1 MQLPFALTLAYSS
14 LQCPRRS
21 RSYFLL
27 RRPSN
32 ERLTSFRLLS
42 PFDTSPSCC
51 LRRFALGLSL
61 VLASPRC
68 RLAIGYQRLG
78 ASYCLVP
85 FRSSSWFFP
94 RRILSHLAL
103 ASGSA
108 NSHLGTVRL
117 VVRRRLH
124 CAPCSTQ
131 SIGSTNSHSVTVRPA
146 VRTQSSCSFVP
157 PGLLASA

>member
-1 MQLPFALTLAYSS
+1 MLLPLASTLAYSS

-32 ERLTSFRLLS
+32 ERLTSCRLLS

-103 ASGSA
+103 CIWIGQFPPWHSA
-108 NSHLGTVRL
+108 FG
-117 VVRRRLH
+117 
-124 CAPCSTQ
+124 STQ
-131 SIGSTNSHSVTVRPA
+131 SSALCALQYAVAWVLQLPLCHCAFRST
-146 VRTQSSCSFVP
+146 
-157 PGLLASA
+157 LAMRACAPLSQQAC